1 MPDWK
6 ALVRARLSGC
16 GLHPAHEMDVIEE
29 LTQHIE
35 DRYQQLCSHGVPE
48 DEAQSLSLGEIE
60 GDDLVAELLEVLP
73 KEPMRKTGPR

>member
-16 GLHPAHEMDVIEE
+16 GLHPAQEMDVVEE

-35 DRYQQLCSHGVPE
+35 DRYQQLCSHGVRE
-48 DEAQSLSLGEIE
+48 DEAQAISLQEIDGE
-60 GDDLVAELLEVLP
+60 DLIAELLDVLP
-73 KEPMRKTGPR
+73 KEE

>member
-16 GLHPAHEMDVIEE
+16 GLHPAQEMDVVEE

-48 DEAQSLSLGEIE
+48 GEAQVLSLQEIDGE
-60 GDDLVAELLEVLP
+60 DLIAELLDVLP
-73 KEPMRKTGPR
+73 KQE

>member
-29 LTQHIE
+29 LTQHVE
-35 DRYQQLCSHGVPE
+35 DRYEQLRTSGVSE
-48 DEAQSLSLGEIE
+48 DEAQALSLREID
-60 GDDLVAELLEVLP
+60 GDDLIGELLDVLP
-73 KEPMRKTGPR
+73 KAE